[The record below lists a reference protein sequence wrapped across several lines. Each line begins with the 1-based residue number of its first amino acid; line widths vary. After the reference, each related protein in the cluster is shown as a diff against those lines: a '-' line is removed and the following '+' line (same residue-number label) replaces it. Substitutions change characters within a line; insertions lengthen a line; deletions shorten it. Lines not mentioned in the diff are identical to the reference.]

1 MGPSPAPAPAPP
13 APSIVYGVAKAP
25 SVQDLLR
32 KQTASIRQHL
42 EDAISNLSYNPRPP
56 NSKVSPISGLAL
68 PILELLVETTS
79 PKYLLVY
86 FVEDNKE
93 KVTLMAIQTIFV

>member
-25 SVQDLLR
+25 SVQDLLK
-32 KQTASIRQHL
+32 KQTATIRQHL
-42 EDAISNLSYNPRPP
+42 EDAIGALSYNPRPP
-56 NSKVSPISGLAL
+56 SSRVSPISGLAV
-68 PILELLVETTS
+68 PVLELPVETTS

-86 FVEDNKE
+86 FVEDTKE
-93 KVTLMAIQTIFV
+93 KVTLMAIMPIFV